1 VGIRILIPK
10 RKRRTGGV
18 RTRRFLW
25 LAAGAAV
32 WGLAYSMFGAT
43 GLVGVY
49 RTEAEV
55 ERLEAAVEASRAVND
70 ALAARV
76 DGLRTDPL
84 EIEREARERLGL
96 VKEGD
101 KVYLLPNSP
110 SDEAL
115 SPETAESAAPE
126 ADSGPAPRP

>member
-1 VGIRILIPK
+1 M
-10 RKRRTGGV
+10 

-32 WGLAYSMFGAT
+32 WGLAYSIFGAT

-55 ERLEAAVEASRAVND
+55 ERLEAEVAAAQQVNAALRAEAE
-70 ALAARV
+70 ALESDPMAIEGAARE
-76 DGLRTDPL
+76 L
-84 EIEREARERLGL
+84 LGL

-101 KVYLLPNSP
+101 KVYLLPTLPAQDATRPADPSLP
-110 SDEAL
+110 SDG
-115 SPETAESAAPE
+115 
-126 ADSGPAPRP
+126 ADTGPVSRP